1 MGQYFE
7 WKKEYNIGVDSI
19 DKDHQQLFRSINK
32 LFTFRE
38 EEKDNQWLCEEGI
51 KFFKQHALKHFK
63 DEEEYMS
70 SIHYEGLKK
79 HVQIHRGF
87 QDNTLPALERELKES
102 NYSMEAVD
110 HFLGVCSGW
119 LIGHTMTED
128 MALTGKNRRKWE
140 NLLPEEEL
148 SAMKK
153 VIAQLVFD
161 MFHLESQ
168 LISDVYS
175 GEKFGNGV
183 YYRLIYGTGDKKQ
196 KLQIF
201 LVFEEKLLINTVG
214 KILGIQTNKL
224 DMLLIHAARYT
235 TRQFV
240 GRVLEQFPSMEAY
253 ELKEENLLSYEQ
265 FEKILKQETM
275 QVSLLYNTGGAGY
288 FAYCVIAPHL
298 LESGM
303 GVPLEAENVMAEVE
317 EYLKKRDKEEQEHRP
332 KVLIVDD
339 SKTIRY
345 VMRDLLLE
353 DYEVTLAESGVAAI
367 RAITLNRPDLVLLDY
382 EMPVCDGAQT
392 LEMLRSEKSFKDL
405 PVIFLTGKADP
416 ASVKKVMSLKPAG
429 YLLKYLKPEE
439 IKKEINGFFE
449 KKKA

>member
-7 WKKEYNIGVDSI
+7 WKNEYNIGVDSI

-51 KFFKQHALKHFK
+51 KFFKVHAVKHFR

-70 SIHYEGLKK
+70 SIHYEGIKK
-79 HVQIHRGF
+79 HIQIHNGF
-87 QDNTLPALERELKES
+87 KNNTLPALERELKEA
-102 NYSMEAVD
+102 NYSQDAMD
-110 HFLGVCSGW
+110 HFLGVCAGW

-128 MALTGKNRRKWE
+128 LALTGKNRRKWE

-148 SAMKK
+148 SAMKN
-153 VIAQLVFD
+153 VVAQLVFD
-161 MFHLESQ
+161 MFHLEAQ
-168 LISDVYS
+168 LVSDIYG
-175 GEKFGNGV
+175 GEQFGNGV
-183 YYRLIYGTGDKKQ
+183 YYRLIYGTKDKKLKQ
-196 KLQIF
+196 QIF
-201 LVFEEKLLINTVG
+201 LVFEENLLINTVG
-214 KILGIQTNKL
+214 KTLGIQTNKL

-240 GRVLEQFPSMEAY
+240 GRVLEQFPSMEEY
-253 ELKEENLLSYEQ
+253 ELQEENLLSYEQ
-265 FEKILKQETM
+265 FEKIMKQETM
-275 QVSLLYNTGGAGY
+275 QVSLLYNAGGAGY

-298 LESGM
+298 LESGV
-303 GVPLEAENVMAEVE
+303 GVPIGADNAMTEVE
-317 EYLKKRDKEEQEHRP
+317 EYLKKRNKEGEEHKP

-345 VMRDLLLE
+345 FMRDLLLE
-353 DYEVTLAESGVAAI
+353 NYEVTLAESGVAAI

-392 LEMLRSEKSFKDL
+392 LEMLRSEEAFRDL

-416 ASVKKVMSLKPAG
+416 TSVKKVMSLKPAG
-429 YLLKYLKPEE
+429 YLLKNLKPDE
-439 IKKEINGFFE
+439 IKKEIKGFFE

>member
-7 WKKEYNIGVDSI
+7 WREEFNIGVESI
-19 DKDHQQLFRSINK
+19 DRDHRLLFKCINK

-51 KFFKQHALKHFK
+51 KFFKVHAVKHFK
-63 DEEEYMS
+63 DEEEYMA

-79 HVQIHRGF
+79 HIQIHRSF
-87 QDNTLPALERELKES
+87 QNNTLPALERELKEA
-102 NYSMEAVD
+102 NYSQEAMD
-110 HFLGVCSGW
+110 HFLGVCAGW

-128 MALTGKNRRKWE
+128 ISLTGKNRRKWE
-140 NLLPEEEL
+140 NLLPEEEI
-148 SAMKK
+148 SDMKK
-153 VIAQLVFD
+153 VIAQLIFD
-161 MFHLESQ
+161 MFHLEAE
-168 LISDVYS
+168 LISDMYS
-175 GEKFGNGV
+175 GEKFGSGV
-183 YYRLIYGTGDKKQ
+183 YYRLIYGTGNKKERQ
-196 KLQIF
+196 QIF
-201 LVFEEKLLINTVG
+201 LVLEEKLLINTVG

-224 DMLLIHAARYT
+224 DMMLVHAARYT
-235 TRQFV
+235 ARQFV

-265 FEKILKQETM
+265 FEKVLKQETL
-275 QVSLLYNTGGAGY
+275 QASLLYNAGGAGY

-303 GVPLEAENVMAEVE
+303 GTTIQADNAIAEVE
-317 EYLKKRDKEEQEHRP
+317 EYLKKRDKEEKKHKP
-332 KVLIVDD
+332 KVLVVDD

-345 VMRDLLLE
+345 VMRDLLLD
-353 DYEVTLAESGVAAI
+353 DYEVTLADSGVAAI

-392 LEMLRSEKSFKDL
+392 LEMLRSEEVFGDL

-429 YLLKYLKPEE
+429 YLLKNLKPEE
-439 IKKEINGFFE
+439 IKKEIKGFFE
-449 KKKA
+449 KKKI